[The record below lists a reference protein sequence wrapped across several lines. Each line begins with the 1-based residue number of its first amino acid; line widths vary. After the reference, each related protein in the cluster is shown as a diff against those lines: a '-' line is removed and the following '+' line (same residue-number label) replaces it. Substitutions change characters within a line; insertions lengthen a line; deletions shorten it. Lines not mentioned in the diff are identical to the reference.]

1 MDCLSTKKIHLAEL
15 PGEDVGAGV
24 RRFMEDRGE
33 NRFCSDFAITE
44 KSLVV
49 ELLQKG
55 KQPFCSLFLKA
66 HVN

>member
-1 MDCLSTKKIHLAEL
+1 M
-15 PGEDVGAGV
+15 GAGV

-33 NRFCSDFAITE
+33 NIFCSDFAITE